1 MARKRVDPT
10 NELQQAVD
18 KYLPFILE
26 IRKRAF
32 FLIALFAVFAAIGFI
47 YYEKIIPY
55 LLHFLNLKG
64 VNIVFT
70 SPFQFITLAFNTAM
84 LLGAFVVF
92 PLLVF
97 QIIAFLK
104 PALDPHEHKTIISLV
119 PLSIFLFVSGFTFG
133 VIMMR
138 YVVILFYEKSVKL
151 DIGNYL
157 DVTLLVSQI
166 LITAVMM
173 GVAFQFPIFLTL
185 AIKLGFI
192 KYEFLASKRIFAYGI
207 SLIFATLLPPTDL
220 FSLALLTLPLWSL
233 YEITLI
239 INKYFIKPSPI
250 I

>member
-1 MARKRVDPT
+1 MARKRDDST
-10 NELQQAVD
+10 GELQQVVD

-26 IRKRAF
+26 IRKRAL
-32 FLIALFAVFAAIGFI
+32 FLIAVFAVFAAIGFI

-55 LLHFLNLKG
+55 LLGFLSLEG

-84 LLGAFVVF
+84 LLGALVVF

-104 PALDPHEHKTIISLV
+104 PALDPREHKTIVSLI
-119 PLSIFLFVSGFTFG
+119 PLSLFLFVLGFAFG

-138 YVVILFYEKSVKL
+138 YVVILFYEKSVQL

-157 DVTLLVSQI
+157 DITLLISQI
-166 LITAVMM
+166 LITSVMM
-173 GVAFQFPIFLTL
+173 GIAFQFPIFLTL
-185 AIKLGFI
+185 AIKFGFM
-192 KYEFLASKRIFAYGI
+192 KYEFLASKRIFAYAI
-207 SLIFATLLPPTDL
+207 SVLFAAFLPPTDL
-220 FSLALLTLPLWSL
+220 LSLVLLTLPLWSL
-233 YEITLI
+233 YEITLFA
-239 INKYFIKPSPI
+239 NRYFIKPAPI